1 MSAKTKKSPLL
12 IGVFVLGGLA
22 LLVAG
27 ILMLGGSKLFSKQ
40 VQAVVFFEGSVR
52 GLYVGAPVTF
62 RGVKIGEVDGI
73 SIDVDPQSLATRIP
87 VRLTVGSDTIRMGN
101 DHGKH
106 IDDVPDLVRRG
117 LRARMILQS
126 VVTGQTGIDLD
137 FRPNTPLR
145 LVAGG
150 RSKVPEIPAMRD
162 RLDALVEQLSN
173 LPLSDVV
180 SELRRT
186 MGSLD
191 KALRATQ
198 TAVEQSSVQLT
209 STARQAEKTL
219 AVGEQALQSVQ
230 AQTRTTLASIE
241 RLSNSSRDVL
251 LQTRPELTRA
261 LQSTRDAAQSAQEA
275 MANIADLSAPGAP
288 LRSDLELAMR
298 DLSQAA
304 RSLRGFADQL
314 ERQPNSLVFGKKDQ
328 PSSP

>member
-1 MSAKTKKSPLL
+1 MKKNPLL
-12 IGVFVLGGLA
+12 IGIFVLLGLA
-22 LLVAG
+22 LIVTA
-27 ILMLGGSKLFSKQ
+27 ILTLGGARLFSKPLH
-40 VQAVVFFEGSVR
+40 AVVFFEGSVR
-52 GLYVGAPVTF
+52 GLYIGAPVTF

-73 SIDVDPQSLATRIP
+73 SIDVDPQSLATRVP
-87 VRLTVGSDTIRMGN
+87 VRLTVASDAIRMG
-101 DHGKH
+101 G
-106 IDDVPDLVRRG
+106 PDSERIKDLPELVRRG

-173 LPLSDVV
+173 LPLSEVV
-180 SELRRT
+180 NELRHT
-186 MGSLD
+186 MSSLD
-191 KALRATQ
+191 KALQATHA
-198 TAVEQSSVQLT
+198 AVEKSSLQLA
-209 STARQAEKTL
+209 STAKQAEKTL
-219 AVGEQALQSVQ
+219 AVGEQALQAVQ

-241 RLSNSSRDVL
+241 RLSNSSREVL
-251 LQTRPELTRA
+251 LQTQPELART

-275 MANIADLSAPGAP
+275 MANIAELSAPGAP
-288 LRSDLELAMR
+288 LRADLEGSMR

-314 ERQPNSLVFGKKDQ
+314 ERQPNSLVFGTKRDTT
-328 PSSP
+328 P